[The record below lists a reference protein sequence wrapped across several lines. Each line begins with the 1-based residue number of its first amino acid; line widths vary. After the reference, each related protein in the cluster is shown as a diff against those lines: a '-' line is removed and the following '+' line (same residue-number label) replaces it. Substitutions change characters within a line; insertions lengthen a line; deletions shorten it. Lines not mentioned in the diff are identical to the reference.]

1 MWEDTVF
8 YVSATEKAEGTESTE
23 STEEP
28 EATEEPAA
36 SEEPENTPEN
46 EAENQPESEQQK
58 VRVKTEDGIIVREGP
73 GQSYDV
79 IGDAQ
84 DGDEFVKLGV
94 ENDANGDEW
103 TKIQYTSSVV
113 GYIKSTFLE

>member
-1 MWEDTVF
+1 
-8 YVSATEKAEGTESTE
+8 
-23 STEEP
+23 
-28 EATEEPAA
+28 
-36 SEEPENTPEN
+36 
-46 EAENQPESEQQK
+46 
-58 VRVKTEDGIIVREGP
+58 
-73 GQSYDV
+73 V